1 MFALSLAPGGTVAPG
16 DGWLLRLDPRLRVVA
31 AIGFACVVAGLSSL
45 AALCLALAF
54 ALGLLAL
61 SGLPTRPLLRKMAAM
76 DGFIVFMLVL
86 LPFSTPG
93 QPLGSLW
100 EVSFSR
106 EGVVLALDIALSAN
120 AAILVALV
128 LLGSLQPVVLGHA
141 LARLRVPMALVQ
153 LMLFTL
159 RYIEVVEAEY
169 ARMRQAMKARGFRP
183 ASNLHTLRSFG
194 HLIGMMLVRAHD
206 RSERILRAM
215 KCRGF
220 TGQFPCIDTMGWQRG
235 DLWAGLGL
243 ALVLAALMAVEMASR
258 WADVAVA

>member
-1 MFALSLAPGGTVAPG
+1 MIALSLAPGGAVAPAS
-16 DGWLLRLDPRLRVVA
+16 GWLVRLDPRLRVVA
-31 AIGFACVVAGLSSL
+31 AFAFACVVAGLSSL
-45 AALCLALAF
+45 AALSVALAV

-61 SGLPTRPLLRKMAAM
+61 SGLPVRPLLRKMAAM
-76 DGFIVFMLVL
+76 DGFILFMLVL
-86 LPFSTPG
+86 LPFTTPG

-100 EVSFSR
+100 GVSFSR
-106 EGVVLALDIALSAN
+106 EGVVLALDIGLSAN

-128 LLGSLQPVVLGHA
+128 FLGSLQPVVLGHA

-159 RYIEVVEAEY
+159 RYIEVVAAEY

-183 ASNLHTLRSFG
+183 SSNLHTLRSFG
-194 HLIGMMLVRAHD
+194 HLVGMMLVRAHD

-220 TGQFPCIDTMGWQRG
+220 TGQFPCIDTLGWQRA
-235 DLWAGLGL
+235 DLWAGVGF
-243 ALVLAALMAVEMASR
+243 ALMLAGLIAMEIASGG
-258 WADVAVA
+258 AYASAP